1 MVQLPPSIGENNLV
15 NLFGGEATEGA
26 RVGATV
32 GAPELAMV
40 EAMVGAMV
48 GVKRELALASALA

>member
-32 GAPELAMV
+32 GATELAMV
-40 EAMVGAMV
+40 EAICIAYFTVEFLL
-48 GVKRELALASALA
+48 R